1 MEIRYTLK
9 PNELPDMK
17 QRELRNG
24 IPVDHPQGPAV
35 RFQAGEKNVYVL
47 LSTHP
52 ELRPQVEAYK
62 AAIEARE
69 ALREGLRE
77 AVIAACPVD
86 HVPAE
91 QVWSNGDLCAAK
103 YRLVGTNQ
111 EVLGPDYLEPA
122 GEGIYYLPMEL
133 AAEALAQAE
142 EERRRQEWL
151 NEPIPPEALADYQ
164 RWAGLPTLEE
174 MAAYW
179 AKSPWLAEWGARIE
193 HQHPELKVDP
203 NDRIPIP
210 DYALRAYRRYG
221 GDPERAWEAG
231 DEEAWAL
238 LREWGGLIER
248 RNRIRSN

>member
-9 PNELPDMK
+9 PHELPALS
-17 QRELRNG
+17 QRDLRHG
-24 IPVDHPQGPAV
+24 VPALHPQGPAV
-35 RFQAGEKNVYVL
+35 RFTVNGRSVYVL

-52 ELRPQVEAYK
+52 ELIPLVEAYR
-62 AAIEARE
+62 AHQEAEE
-69 ALREGLRE
+69 AQRQARRE
-77 AVIAACPVD
+77 AVLAACPVD

-91 QVWSNGDLCAAK
+91 QVWANGDLCRAK
-103 YRLVGTNQ
+103 YRLLPSGQ
-111 EVLGPDYLEPA
+111 EVLGPDTLTPA
-122 GEGIYYLPMEL
+122 GEGIYYLPLEW
-133 AAEALAQAE
+133 AGEALAQAE

-179 AKSPWLAEWGARIE
+179 AQSPWLAEWGARIE
-193 HQHPELKVDP
+193 HQHPSLKVDP

-231 DEEAWAL
+231 DEEAWGI
-238 LREWGGLIER
+238 LREWGGLIAKR
-248 RNRIRSN
+248 TRK